1 MRNDDI
7 DVWLGL
13 DVGKQSHH
21 ACALD
26 RHGKRIVDKP
36 LGQDEAQI
44 RELLACLG
52 GHGNVLLVVDQPN
65 TIGSLPLAVARDMG
79 VAVGYLP
86 GSAMR
91 KAAQLLPGDAKTD
104 ARDAYV
110 VAFTALHMP
119 DTLRDAGSDDETM
132 ARLKVLAGFDDDLA
146 FECNRQTDRLRS
158 LPPRIHPAFE
168 RALKGD
174 RITRDTTLALLEHYG
189 GPTGMRRSGRTRV
202 GKWAKSAG
210 LRRCGGIIDDLLDA
224 IGQQNVIVAGTQ
236 AVEEIVPV
244 LASRIRQLR
253 EQREQ
258 LAAKVETLLEDHPLL
273 AVLTSI
279 PGIAVRTASQILLAI
294 SGDITRF
301 KSAAHLAAYA
311 GIAPVTRR
319 SGTSIRGEH
328 PARGGNK
335 RLKNALWQTAFIA
348 GFHNPENHAYYQR
361 KRNKGKRHNA
371 AIICLARRRC
381 NVIHGMLKNATPTSP
396 CASQPNPLAATGRA
410 KHARNPTHNQANT
423 TR

>member
-1 MRNDDI
+1 MRAEDI

-26 RHGKRIVDKP
+26 RYGKRVVDKP
-36 LGQDEAQI
+36 LEQDEARI
-44 RELLACLG
+44 RELLTQLSV
-52 GHGNVLLVVDQPN
+52 HGNVLLVVDQPN
-65 TIGSLPLAVARDMG
+65 TIGSLPLTVARSMG

-91 KAAQLLPGDAKTD
+91 KAAQLLPGDVKTD

-110 VAFTALHMP
+110 IAFTALHMP

-132 ARLKVLAGFDDDLA
+132 AALKVLAGFDDDLA
-146 FECNRQTDRLRS
+146 WECNRLRS
-158 LPPRIHPAFE
+158 LLLQIHPAFE

-174 RITRDTTLALLEHYG
+174 RIMREATLTLLEHYG
-189 GPTGMRRSGRTRV
+189 GPSAMKRSGRARV
-202 GKWAKSAG
+202 GKWAKSSK
-210 LRRCGGIIDDLLDA
+210 LRRCDGIIDAMFDA
-224 IGQQNVIVAGTQ
+224 IRQQSVTVAGSATTEQ
-236 AVEEIVPV
+236 VIPI
-244 LASRIRQLR
+244 LAARIRQLR
-253 EQREQ
+253 AQREQ
-258 LAAKVETLLEDHPLL
+258 LAATVETLLEGHPLL
-273 AVLTSI
+273 TVLTSM
-279 PGIAVRTASQILLAI
+279 PGIAVRTASQIILAI
-294 SGDITRF
+294 SGDISRF
-301 KSAAHLAAYA
+301 RNAAHLAAYA

-348 GFHNPENHAYYQR
+348 AFHDPESHAYYQR
-361 KRNKGKRHNA
+361 KRNEGKRHNA

-381 NVIHGMLKNATPTSP
+381 NVIYSMLKNGTLYQPMRL
-396 CASQPNPLAATGRA
+396 AS
-410 KHARNPTHNQANT
+410 
-423 TR
+423 

>member
-1 MRNDDI
+1 MGNDDI

-110 VAFTALHMP
+110 IAFTALHMP

-146 FECNRQTDRLRS
+146 FECNRQINRLRS
-158 LPPRIHPAFE
+158 LLLQIHPAFE

-210 LRRCGGIIDDLLDA
+210 LRRCDGIIDDLFDA
-224 IGQQNVIVAGTQ
+224 IGQQNVTVAGTQ

-258 LAAKVETLLEDHPLL
+258 LAAKVEALLEDHPLPT
-273 AVLTSI
+273 VLTSM

-301 KSAAHLAAYA
+301 NSAAHLAAYA

-335 RLKNALWQTAFIA
+335 RLKNALWQTSFIA
-348 GFHNPENHAYYQR
+348 AFHDPESHAYYQR
-361 KRNKGKRHNA
+361 KRNEGKRHNA

-381 NVIHGMLKNATPTSP
+381 NVIYSMLKNATLY
-396 CASQPNPLAATGRA
+396 QPMHLTA
-410 KHARNPTHNQANT
+410 
-423 TR
+423 

>member
-1 MRNDDI
+1 MGNDDI

-110 VAFTALHMP
+110 IAFTALHMP

-146 FECNRQTDRLRS
+146 FECNRQINRLRS
-158 LPPRIHPAFE
+158 LLLQIHPAFE

-210 LRRCGGIIDDLLDA
+210 LRRCDGIIDDLFDA
-224 IGQQNVIVAGTQ
+224 IGQQNVTVAGTQ
-236 AVEEIVPV
+236 AFEEIVPV

-273 AVLTSI
+273 TVLTSM

-301 KSAAHLAAYA
+301 NSAAHLAAYA

-335 RLKNALWQTAFIA
+335 RLKNALWQTSFIA
-348 GFHNPENHAYYQR
+348 AFHDPESHAYHQR
-361 KRNKGKRHNA
+361 KRNEGKRHNA

-381 NVIHGMLKNATPTSP
+381 NVIYSMLKNATLY
-396 CASQPNPLAATGRA
+396 QPMHLTA
-410 KHARNPTHNQANT
+410 
-423 TR
+423 

>member
-1 MRNDDI
+1 MGNDDI

-44 RELLACLG
+44 RELLACPG

-79 VAVGYLP
+79 VAVGYPP

-110 VAFTALHMP
+110 IAFTALHMP

-146 FECNRQTDRLRS
+146 FECNRQINRLRS
-158 LPPRIHPAFE
+158 LLLQIHPAFE

-202 GKWAKSAG
+202 GKWARSAG
-210 LRRCGGIIDDLLDA
+210 LRRCDGIIDDLFDA
-224 IGQQNVIVAGTQ
+224 IGQQNVTVAGTQ

-258 LAAKVETLLEDHPLL
+258 LAAKVEALLEDHPLPT
-273 AVLTSI
+273 VLTSM

-301 KSAAHLAAYA
+301 NSAAHLAAYA

-335 RLKNALWQTAFIA
+335 RLKNALWQTSFIA
-348 GFHNPENHAYYQR
+348 AFHDPESHAYHQR
-361 KRNKGKRHNA
+361 KRNEGKRHNA

-381 NVIHGMLKNATPTSP
+381 NVI
-396 CASQPNPLAATGRA
+396 
-410 KHARNPTHNQANT
+410 
-423 TR
+423 

>member
-1 MRNDDI
+1 MGNDDI

-110 VAFTALHMP
+110 IAFTALHMP

-132 ARLKVLAGFDDDLA
+132 ARLKVLAGIDDDLA
-146 FECNRQTDRLRS
+146 FECNRQINRLRS
-158 LPPRIHPAFE
+158 LLLQIHPAFE

-210 LRRCGGIIDDLLDA
+210 LRRCDGIIDDLFDA
-224 IGQQNVIVAGTQ
+224 IGQQNVTVAGTQ
-236 AVEEIVPV
+236 AFEEIVPV

-273 AVLTSI
+273 TVLTSM

-301 KSAAHLAAYA
+301 NSAAHLAAYA

-335 RLKNALWQTAFIA
+335 RLKNALWQTSFIA
-348 GFHNPENHAYYQR
+348 AFHDPESHAYYQR
-361 KRNKGKRHNA
+361 KRNEGKRHNA

-381 NVIHGMLKNATPTSP
+381 NVIYSMLKNATLY
-396 CASQPNPLAATGRA
+396 QPMHLTA
-410 KHARNPTHNQANT
+410 
-423 TR
+423 

>member
-1 MRNDDI
+1 MGNDDI

-26 RHGKRIVDKP
+26 RHGKRIVDRP

-44 RELLACLG
+44 RELLACPG
-52 GHGNVLLVVDQPN
+52 GHGNVLPVVDQPN

-79 VAVGYLP
+79 VAVGYPP

-91 KAAQLLPGDAKTD
+91 KAAQLLPGGAKTD

-110 VAFTALHMP
+110 IAFTALHMP

-146 FECNRQTDRLRS
+146 FECNRQINRLRS
-158 LPPRIHPAFE
+158 LLLQIHPAFE

-189 GPTGMRRSGRTRV
+189 GPTGMRRSGRARV
-202 GKWAKSAG
+202 GKWARSAG
-210 LRRCGGIIDDLLDA
+210 LRRCDGIIDDLFDA
-224 IGQQNVIVAGTQ
+224 IGQQNVTVAGTQ

-258 LAAKVETLLEDHPLL
+258 LAAKVEALLEDHPLPT
-273 AVLTSI
+273 VLTSM

-301 KSAAHLAAYA
+301 NSAAHLAAYA

-335 RLKNALWQTAFIA
+335 RLKNALWQTSFIA
-348 GFHNPENHAYYQR
+348 AFHDPESHAYHQR
-361 KRNKGKRHNA
+361 KRNEGKRHNA

-381 NVIHGMLKNATPTSP
+381 NVIYSMLKNATPY
-396 CASQPNPLAATGRA
+396 QPMHLTA
-410 KHARNPTHNQANT
+410 
-423 TR
+423 